1 MEVSVIENTL
11 AYNVTVS
18 ITLVKSVTALAVT
31 VFTYFVGQASKI
43 FRTGFEPMT
52 TSTHLQK
59 WPMSFET
66 GAVDGWRLHQ
76 TGFLGQK
83 YFSVFEA
90 KFKEHFETIGQHD
103 TSENGP
109 KVQEG
114 WVPWLRLNPGNSIR
128 VVKTGAMFMSAM
140 Q

>member
-1 MEVSVIENTL
+1 M
-11 AYNVTVS
+11 
-18 ITLVKSVTALAVT
+18 
-31 VFTYFVGQASKI
+31 
-43 FRTGFEPMT
+43 
-52 TSTHLQK
+52 
-59 WPMSFET
+59 
-66 GAVDGWRLHQ
+66 DGWRLQQ

-103 TSENGP
+103 TSENGS

-114 WVPWLRLNPGNSIR
+114 WVPRLRFYPGNSLM
-128 VVKTGAMFMSAM
+128 VVRTGAMFMSAM